1 MQTAS
6 SPPSSHFTPDGQSNR
21 PIITFIRE
29 GEEHALGY
37 SVVSDWLAVSLGSS
51 QTWLTEGQAETK
63 GGGSSS
69 GGGRGAE
76 QEVAE
81 QEGAGHFTAPPE
93 GCLCC

>member
-6 SPPSSHFTPDGQSNR
+6 SPPPSHFTHDGQSNQS
-21 PIITFIRE
+21 ITFIRE
-29 GEEHALGY
+29 GEGHALGY
-37 SVVSDWLAVSLGSS
+37 SVVSDWLAVSLRSF
-51 QTWLTEGQAETK
+51 QTWLTDGQAETK

-69 GGGRGAE
+69 GGGREAE

-81 QEGAGHFTAPPE
+81 QEGAGHFTAPLA